1 MSTMQLK
8 FDAALPYQR
17 AAIDAAVG
25 LFAGQPTEDSAFSV
39 SLNAPGQLLTEQGLG
54 NNLLLDDTAILANL
68 QRVQETS
75 GVPKARSLGGSD
87 FAVEMETGTGKTYVY
102 LRTAFELNATYGFKK
117 FVIVVPSVP
126 IREGVLHSISIM
138 RDHFRTL
145 YGASFDHF
153 VYDSKQVGKLRAFAT
168 ANTLQL
174 MVINIQAFQRDVGE
188 GDTVTGASNVIYRE
202 LDRLSG
208 QRPIDLL
215 RATRPIVII
224 DEPQKMAGAASSAA
238 IARLDPLCT
247 LQYSA
252 THTGSLPRIYKLGP
266 IEALDQKLVKK
277 IEVASIREEESFN
290 DAFVR
295 LLKVDPAKGKAQIE
309 INHQAGGVVKQKK
322 ISVRARDHLHFLS
335 GERQEYRDGFI
346 VSEIRFE
353 PGNEYIAFS
362 NGRTVRLGETAGGFT
377 DDVMKAQIRE
387 TIKEH
392 LEKEKRLRPHG
403 VKVLSL
409 FFIDRVANYRVH
421 NDDGSW
427 SLGKIGRWFEEEFRS
442 LTADPS
448 FLGLIADPVEQI
460 HNGYFSQDRRGGYR
474 DTSGTTKDDDATYAL
489 IMRDKEKLLSF
500 DEPLRFIFSHSAL
513 REGWDNPNVFQICT
527 LRESG
532 SETERRQMIGRGLRL
547 PVDQTGERIHDEQI
561 NRLTVVANESFK
573 TFASGLQSDYE
584 RDGITFGKV
593 TKEAF
598 ANLMVQQDGE
608 SALVGQDASRRLW
621 THLHAKGYLDG
632 AGVIQPA
639 FDPNNHRFKLDVPP
653 EFDAVAPQIVDT
665 INRFVFSNR
674 IVDARKRQAIRF
686 RKEVVLDP
694 GFKTLWD
701 KVSQKTRY
709 RVAFDTEELVRDAA
723 ERIRRAKPI
732 LPPAITVERADLT
745 PTLAGIAV
753 QETRETYSDV
763 SRRFQIPDVLAYLQ
777 NATELTRYTLARIL
791 VESGRAEEIR
801 INPQAFITMA
811 LGEIRSSLNVA
822 MLAGIQYEH
831 LAGQTWEMRTL
842 EDEAAR
848 KLDGYLT
855 NLYRVQ
861 HEHKTPYDYVEI
873 QSKVE
878 EEFARRLDADDAVK
892 FFVKLPGWFKVDTP
906 LGPYNPD
913 WAILLKGDAT
923 TLYLVQET
931 KGTADTA
938 GLRSVEAQKIACGR
952 KHFEAIGVGYDVTTS
967 LSETLR
973 KLRGGPHP
981 VSVA

>member
-1 MSTMQLK
+1 MSSMQLK
-8 FDAALPYQR
+8 FDPTLPYQR
-17 AAIDAAVG
+17 AAIDAVVG
-25 LFAGQPTEDSAFSV
+25 LFAGQPLEDSAFSV
-39 SLNAPGQLLTEQGLG
+39 SLNTPGMLLSEQGLG
-54 NNLLLDDTAILANL
+54 NNLLLDENAIFANL
-68 QRVQETS
+68 QRVQETN
-75 GVPKARSLGGSD
+75 GVPKASNLLSRD
-87 FAVEMETGTGKTYVY
+87 YDVEMETGTGKTYVY

-145 YGASFDHF
+145 YGAPFDHF

-174 MVINIQAFQRDVGE
+174 MVINIQAFQREVNEGE
-188 GDTVTGASNVIYRE
+188 TGGASNVIYRE

-208 QRPIDLL
+208 QRPIDFL

-224 DEPQKMAGAASSAA
+224 DEPQKMSGAASSAA
-238 IARLDPLCT
+238 IARLEPLCT

-277 IEVASIREEESFN
+277 IEVASIREEENFS

-295 LLKVDPAKGKAQIE
+295 LLKVDAARGNAQVR
-309 INHQAGGVVKQKK
+309 INVQKDGAVKQQNKAVK
-322 ISVRARDHLHFLS
+322 ARADLHHLS
-335 GERQEYRDGFI
+335 GGRQEYANGFI

-362 NGRTVRLGETAGGFT
+362 NGCTVRLGETAGGFT
-377 DDVMKAQIRE
+377 DDVMRVQIRE
-387 TIKEH
+387 AIKEH

-409 FFIDRVANYRVH
+409 FFIDRVANYRVY

-427 SLGKIGRWFEEEFRS
+427 SLGKIGQWFEEEFRS
-442 LTADPS
+442 LTTQPAYRD
-448 FLGLIADPVEQI
+448 LIPDAVEQV
-460 HNGYFSQDRRGGYR
+460 HNGYFSQDRKGSYR
-474 DTSGTTKDDDATYAL
+474 DTSGTTKEDDATYAL

-547 PVDQTGERIHDEQI
+547 PVNQSGERIHDEQI

-593 TKEAF
+593 AREAF
-598 ANLMVQQDGE
+598 ANLVVQKNGE
-608 SALVGQDASRRLW
+608 SIPLGQDHSRCLW
-621 THLHAKGYLDG
+621 THLQAKGYFDAL
-632 AGVIQPA
+632 GVIQPT
-639 FDPNNHRFKLDVPP
+639 FDPTNPLFKLDVPP
-653 EFDAVAPQIVDT
+653 EFEAVAPQIVDT

-674 IVDARKRQAIRF
+674 IVDALKRQPIRF
-686 RKEVVLDP
+686 RKEVILDP
-694 GFKTLWD
+694 EFQALWD

-709 RVAFDTEELVRDAA
+709 RVAFDTEKLIADAVA
-723 ERIRRAKPI
+723 RIRKTKPI
-732 LPPAITVERADLT
+732 APPAIAIERADLT
-745 PTLAGIAV
+745 TTLAGIAV
-753 QETRETYSDV
+753 QETRETYSDI
-763 SRRFQIPDVLAYLQ
+763 SRQFPIPDVLAYLQ
-777 NATELTRYTLARIL
+777 NATELTRHTLAQIL
-791 VESGRAEEIR
+791 IQSGRAEEIR

-811 LGEIRSSLNVA
+811 LTEIQASLNEV
-822 MLAGIQYEH
+822 MLAGIQYER

-842 EDEAAR
+842 EEEAER
-848 KLDGYLT
+848 SLERYLT
-855 NLYRVQ
+855 NLYHVQ
-861 HEHKTPYDYVEI
+861 HPEKTIYDYVEY

-878 EEFARRLDADDAVK
+878 EQFARDCDHNDRVR
-892 FFVKLPGWFKVDTP
+892 FFVKLPSWFIVDTP
-906 LGPYNPD
+906 SAPTTPTGPSPSP
-913 WAILLKGDAT
+913 T
-923 TLYLVQET
+923 TP
-931 KGTADTA
+931 
-938 GLRSVEAQKIACGR
+938 RSS
-952 KHFEAIGVGYDVTTS
+952 T
-967 LSETLR
+967 
-973 KLRGGPHP
+973 
-981 VSVA
+981 

>member
-1 MSTMQLK
+1 MNTSTMQLK
-8 FDAALPYQR
+8 FDPTLPYQR

-25 LFAGQPTEDSAFSV
+25 LFAGQPLEDSAFSV
-39 SLNAPGQLLTEQGLG
+39 SLNTRGMLLSEQGLG
-54 NNLLLDDTAILANL
+54 NNLLLDQDAIFANL
-68 QRVQETS
+68 QRVQEAN
-75 GVPKARSLGGSD
+75 GVPKASNLLGRD
-87 FAVEMETGTGKTYVY
+87 YAVEMETGTGKTYVY

-145 YGASFDHF
+145 YGAPFDHF

-174 MVINIQAFQRDVGE
+174 MVINIQAFQRDIGE
-188 GDTVTGASNVIYRE
+188 GEAAGASNVIYRE

-208 QRPIDLL
+208 QRPIDFL

-224 DEPQKMAGAASSAA
+224 DEPQKMSGAASAAA
-238 IARLDPLCT
+238 IARLEPLCT

-252 THTGSLPRIYKLGP
+252 THTGSAPRIYKLDP

-295 LLKVDPAKGKAQIE
+295 LLKVEAARSRAQIE
-309 INHQAGGVVKQKK
+309 INVQKDGTVKQQKK
-322 ISVRARDHLHFLS
+322 FVKARDHLHHLS
-335 GERQEYRDGFI
+335 GERQEYANGFI

-353 PGNEYIAFS
+353 PGNEYVAFS
-362 NGRTVRLGETAGGFT
+362 NGRKVGLGETAGGFT
-377 DDVMKAQIRE
+377 DDVMRVQIRE

-409 FFIDRVANYRVH
+409 FFIDRVANYRVY

-427 SLGKIGRWFEEEFRS
+427 SLGKIGQWFEEEFRS
-442 LTADPS
+442 LTAQPTY
-448 FLGLIADPVEQI
+448 LGLIADPVEQV

-547 PVDQTGERIHDEQI
+547 PVNQSGERIHEEQI

-593 TKEAF
+593 AREAF
-598 ANLMVQQDGE
+598 ANVAIQRDGQ
-608 SALVGQDASRRLW
+608 SVPLGQDDSRRLW
-621 THLHAKGYLDG
+621 THLHAKGYFD
-632 AGVIQPA
+632 AQGVIQPA
-639 FDPNNHRFKLDVPP
+639 FDPTNHLFKLDVPP

-674 IVDARKRQAIRF
+674 IVDARKRQPIRF
-686 RKEVVLDP
+686 RKEVILDP
-694 GFKTLWD
+694 EFKALWD
-701 KVSQKTRY
+701 KVSQKTRF
-709 RVAFDTEELVRDAA
+709 RVAFDTEALIADAA
-723 ERIRRAKPI
+723 KCIHAAKPI
-732 LPPAITVERADLT
+732 LPPAIAIERADLT
-745 PTLAGIAV
+745 PTLAGISV
-753 QETRETYSDV
+753 QETRETYSDI
-763 SRRFQIPDVLAYLQ
+763 SRQFPIPDVLAYLQ
-777 NATELTRYTLARIL
+777 NATELTRHTLAQIL
-791 VESGRAEEIR
+791 IQSGRAEEIR
-801 INPQAFITMA
+801 TNPQAFITMA
-811 LGEIRSSLNVA
+811 LTEIQAALNEV
-822 MLAGIQYEH
+822 MLAGIQYEL

-842 EDEAAR
+842 EKEAER
-848 KLDGYLT
+848 SLERYLT
-855 NLYRVQ
+855 NLYHVQ
-861 HEHKTPYDYVEI
+861 HPEKTIYDYVEY

-878 EEFARRLDADDAVK
+878 EQFARDCDNNDRVR
-892 FFVKLPGWFKVDTP
+892 FFVKLPSWFTVDTP

-913 WAILLKGDAT
+913 WAVSITDDPEK
-923 TLYLVQET
+923 LYLVSET
-931 KGTADTA
+931 KGSLDPDA
-938 GLRSVEAQKIACGR
+938 LRGREQKKIDCAR
-952 KHFEAIGVGYDVTTS
+952 KHFQTLHVGYQAATS
-967 LSETLR
+967 LSDTIRGLR
-973 KLRGGPHP
+973 PSP
-981 VSVA
+981 A